1 MAGMLPHVPTP
12 ALAGVAAV
20 GGAFVISFGMFVRD
34 RLVRQQAKRGFYQDA
49 VRVARRD
56 KGVQH
61 LMGQGFIDQVR
72 GSFPAAVVAIAAAAA
87 AVVGA
92 AATPAVVSAAAAD
105 AASAVIVS
113 SAAVAATVIT
123 PTSFLLLSEVQSV

>member
-1 MAGMLPHVPTP
+1 MLPHVPTP

-61 LMGQGFIDQVR
+61 LLGQGFIDQVR

-87 AVVGA
+87 AAVVVGA
-92 AATPAVVSAAAAD
+92 AATPAVVSAAAAG